1 MKIVLTQKLIKI
13 KANVGPKVENKLKLI
28 DGILVIIIKHII
40 VVVAVIS
47 NLPIIPNILVEVSTA
62 AATPKHEIVNPV
74 PYAAELQNDLPDIAI
89 IT

>member
-1 MKIVLTQKLIKI
+1 M
-13 KANVGPKVENKLKLI
+13 
-28 DGILVIIIKHII
+28 
-40 VVVAVIS
+40 VVAVIN

-74 PYAAELQNDLPDIAI
+74 PYAAELQKDFPDIAI